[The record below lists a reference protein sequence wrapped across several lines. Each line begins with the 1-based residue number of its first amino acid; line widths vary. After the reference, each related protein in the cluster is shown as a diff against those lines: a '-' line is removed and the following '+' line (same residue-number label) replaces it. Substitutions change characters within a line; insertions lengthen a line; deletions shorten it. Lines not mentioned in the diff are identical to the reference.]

1 MDGRIGV
8 LPHAT
13 SHIVFESAFLRKFRW
28 RGQLTLASQTLLQDG
43 AAVLVHTVAMLVVM
57 GVVAVLVFDK
67 LGVDVLRRAWLNVD
81 LLWAVAVVA
90 AGVVTLFT

>member
-1 MDGRIGV
+1 MPVDFGADYADA
-8 LPHAT
+8 LAPWST
-13 SHIVFESAFLRKFRW
+13 PS
-28 RGQLTLASQTLLQDG
+28 LTIFC
-43 AAVLVHTVAMLVVM
+43 AAVGAMFSE
-57 GVVAVLVFDK
+57 VAVLVYDK